1 LIKPFEVVVDASN
14 TAIGAVLLQQKRPV
28 AYESKKLSS
37 TEMKWT
43 TTERELYAAVHALKQ
58 WRCYLQH
65 PTHMFTLW
73 TDHNPNIFVSTGNTS
88 LTARQ
93 ARWQEFLGP
102 FHFQWKYKK
111 GPENI
116 ADALSRLP
124 DLTPREEAAEQAT
137 VQVNLNYLTLNH
149 ITLNAVSLVPMPE
162 APTPPKTDQKGQSTS
177 KGSQIQGQTNQK
189 THQEPN
195 CQINKKKS
203 PS

>member
-1 LIKPFEVVVDASN
+1 MKV
-14 TAIGAVLLQQKRPV
+14 R
-28 AYESKKLSS
+28 SS
-37 TEMKWT
+37 
-43 TTERELYAAVHALKQ
+43 
-58 WRCYLQH
+58 CYLQH

-73 TDHNPNIFVSTGNTS
+73 TDHNPNIFFSTGNTS

-116 ADALSRLP
+116 VDALSRLP

-137 VQVNLNYLTLNH
+137 IQVNLNYLTLNH

-162 APTPPKTDQKGQSTS
+162 APTQPKS
-177 KGSQIQGQTNQK
+177 KLTKRSSYLRRNQIQRKTTQTS
-189 THQEPN
+189 HQEPN
-195 CQINKKKS
+195 CQINKKES